1 MEIEKKHISKS
12 YNGNKQSMQYAG
24 AASGLKSELTDTI
37 AGFDTLEH
45 EWEELVEKA
54 GGHVFQSFYWLNPWW
69 KTYGTAHGLR
79 IITFRH
85 NRTLVGIA
93 PLYLDT
99 LNFAGWPALR
109 TLRFIGSN
117 PPESKMKG
125 AFIDYSVSDFLDF
138 IVHPEYE
145 DQVAQHLLPVLRG
158 KIQFDKIQ
166 LQETIPNSFTQRKLV
181 KKLTRDHHLCRI
193 EEKQKSPV
201 LFIDTEDRELK
212 LQEYIN
218 QRKSRRKLNR
228 KMEAGKN
235 FQVRCLESME
245 EVEYYFPICVQ
256 LYQSRWNEMGYPGTF
271 YEPEHYGFME
281 KVIREK
287 LKRGALWFIVAET
300 DEGEVIAFDINMLQN
315 RGVYV
320 YVGSFDP
327 SSKYRRFSPGNAVQL
342 HGIKMAYRNDIRELH
357 LLRGEESYKF
367 NLTDETLINSDVLVY
382 EKHAMRFSAK
392 SRIKLAE
399 QWLNI
404 RNKFYREL
412 TVMAIHRREY
422 GFAGFP
428 RAYLKSFRDRFF
440 EKFKREST

>member
-1 MEIEKKHISKS
+1 
-12 YNGNKQSMQYAG
+12 
-24 AASGLKSELTDTI
+24 
-37 AGFDTLEH
+37 
-45 EWEELVEKA
+45 
-54 GGHVFQSFYWLNPWW
+54 
-69 KTYGTAHGLR
+69 
-79 IITFRH
+79 
-85 NRTLVGIA
+85 
-93 PLYLDT
+93 
-99 LNFAGWPALR
+99 
-109 TLRFIGSN
+109 
-117 PPESKMKG
+117 
-125 AFIDYSVSDFLDF
+125 
-138 IVHPEYE
+138 
-145 DQVAQHLLPVLRG
+145 
-158 KIQFDKIQ
+158 
-166 LQETIPNSFTQRKLV
+166 
-181 KKLTRDHHLCRI
+181 
-193 EEKQKSPV
+193 
-201 LFIDTEDRELK
+201 
-212 LQEYIN
+212 
-218 QRKSRRKLNR
+218 
-228 KMEAGKN
+228 
-235 FQVRCLESME
+235 
-245 EVEYYFPICVQ
+245 
-256 LYQSRWNEMGYPGTF
+256 MGYPGTF